1 MGRIGGVQMTYA
13 SRPFWNGDEDDPSSV
28 GLKNDD
34 KAYIKALGFVPKRY
48 AAETAIVN
56 QGEDSGRVFMIK
68 SGWGCISHDLAGGQ
82 RQILDF
88 ALKGDIVLPQSYMGT
103 ALETFVAQ
111 TDLAVLEASTKT
123 LALGAA
129 KSSRTASIFLEPLVQ
144 QRALVAQHLTNIGR
158 RSALAR
164 TAHLLLELRAR
175 LERVGATTRTGYAC
189 PLTQYDLADALGLTP
204 IHVNRMLRELRERR
218 LLEFR
223 QGHVHVIDLPGATK
237 FAEFDDRYI
246 HNRYVYN

>member
-1 MGRIGGVQMTYA
+1 MTYA
-13 SRPFWNGDEDDPSSV
+13 SHPFSSGNENRPSLV
-28 GLKNDD
+28 GLKSDD
-34 KAYIKALGFVPKRY
+34 KAYIKALGFVPRRY

-56 QGEDSGRVFMIK
+56 QGEDSDRVFIIE

-82 RQILDF
+82 RQIVDF
-88 ALKGDIVLPQSYMGT
+88 ALKGDIVLPQSYTGT

-111 TDLAVLEASTKT
+111 TELAVFEVPTKT

-129 KSSRTASIFLEPLVQ
+129 KSPYIASLFLETLAY
-144 QRALVAQHLTNIGR
+144 QRALLAQHLTNIGR

-164 TAHLLLELRAR
+164 TAHLLLELGTR
-175 LERVGATTRTGYAC
+175 LERVGAVTRTGYAC

-223 QGHVHVIDLPGATK
+223 QGHVRVLDRRGAAK

-246 HNRYVYN
+246 YGRYIYN

>member
-1 MGRIGGVQMTYA
+1 MTYA
-13 SRPFWNGDEDDPSSV
+13 TSLSLSENENRPTSV
-28 GLKNDD
+28 AVKSDD
-34 KAYIKALGFVPKRY
+34 KAYIKALGFMPKRY
-48 AAETAIVN
+48 AAQTAIVN
-56 QGEDSGRVFMIK
+56 QGEDGDRVFIIE

-88 ALKGDIVLPQSYMGT
+88 ALKGDIVLPQTYTGA
-103 ALETFVAQ
+103 ALQTFVAQ
-111 TDLAVLEASTKT
+111 TDLAVLEASAKT

-129 KSSRTASIFLEPLVQ
+129 KSPHIASLFLETLAR

-175 LERVGATTRTGYAC
+175 LERVGAASRTGFAC

-204 IHVNRMLRELRERR
+204 VHVNRMLRELRERGF
-218 LLEFR
+218 LEFR
-223 QGHVHVIDLPGATK
+223 QGHVRVLDRLGVTK
-237 FAEFDDRYI
+237 FAEFDGRYI
-246 HNRYVYN
+246 DG

>member
-1 MGRIGGVQMTYA
+1 MTYA
-13 SRPFWNGDEDDPSSV
+13 SRPFSNGYENGPTSV
-28 GLKNDD
+28 GVKSHD

-48 AAETAIVN
+48 EAETAIVN
-56 QGEDSGRVFMIK
+56 QGEGDDRVFLIE

-88 ALKGDIVLPQSYMGT
+88 ALKGDVVMPQMYTGT
-103 ALETFVAQ
+103 AFETFVAQ

-123 LALGAA
+123 LGAA
-129 KSSRTASIFLEPLVQ
+129 KSSHIASLFLETIAR

-164 TAHLLLELRAR
+164 TAHLLLELRTR
-175 LERVGATTRTGYAC
+175 LERVGAVTRTGYAC

-218 LLEFR
+218 FLEFR
-223 QGHVHVIDLPGATK
+223 QGHVRLLDRLGVTK
-237 FAEFDDRYI
+237 FAEFDDSYI
-246 HNRYVYN
+246 YG